1 MTELTPNICKA
12 KNQWLAQQV
21 DVEYPTKE
29 SIEGRKIYL
38 ESVEKAQ
45 CLKVDP
51 TELPNGSY
59 ADEEIFLVDFH
70 RLTVMFAL
78 LQSQRWQ
85 SKSEQE
91 LIVEFLT
98 QIIYSEP
105 CQLYVGFKNGEP
117 LAAAIVTEIDDEVLI
132 SDIIVAANNDESEKY
147 QFAASV
153 VAKLSSPS
161 RLFETVYLEL

>member
-38 ESVEKAQ
+38 ESVESAECFKI
-45 CLKVDP
+45 DP
-51 TELPNGSY
+51 TQLPSGSY
-59 ADEEIFLVDFH
+59 ADDEIFLVDFH

-105 CQLYVGFKNGEP
+105 CQLYIGFKNGEP
-117 LAAAIVTEIDDEVLI
+117 SAAAMVTETGGELLI
-132 SDIIVAANNDESEKY
+132 SDIIVAANNSESEKR

-153 VAKLSSPS
+153 IAKLPS
-161 RLFETVYLEL
+161 DTDQFEAVYLEI